1 MAESTTPRK
10 GLPLHTRIFIGLLL
24 GAVGGGI
31 AQAALGADSPA
42 LQSFVRNVAQPV
54 GQVFLRLIFMIVV
67 PLLFS
72 ALALGVAEIGDAK
85 KVGRVGVRA
94 LLMTLLLSGLAV
106 ALGLLVVNVVQPGT
120 GIDPERRD
128 TLLAV
133 YGDAA
138 TAAKRVEDAERAKPL
153 ADALL
158 EIIPRN
164 PLEEAVRALEG
175 GLLPFMFFTLFFGIA
190 LSNIEAERAA
200 PLKTLLESLFAV
212 SLRIIDFAMQLAPLG
227 VFALIFSTA
236 ALLGTD
242 AFVALGKYVLC
253 VLGALAFHQ
262 FIIYSA
268 AIAVIARRNP
278 LEFFRATRTMMLTAF
293 ATSSSN
299 ATLPT
304 ALRTASDDLKLPR
317 DISTF
322 ILTVGATAN
331 QNGTA
336 LFEGITVLFLAQFFG
351 VPLDLN
357 QQLLVMGLSIVA
369 GVGTAGVPGGSWPM
383 IAIIL
388 IRIGV
393 PAEAIGLVLGIDR
406 ILDMSRT
413 VLNVT
418 GDVTIATCVAA
429 WEQRSAP
436 ETGADAALL
445 EETPA
450 PPSDTPAPPDTR
462 ES

>member
-1 MAESTTPRK
+1 M
-10 GLPLHTRIFIGLLL
+10 PLHTRIFLGLLL
-24 GAVGGGI
+24 GAVAGGI
-31 AQAALGADSPA
+31 AQAVLGAGDPG
-42 LQSFVRNVAQPV
+42 LQAFVKNVAQPV

-72 ALALGVAEIGDAK
+72 ALALGVSEIGDAK

-94 LLMTLLLSGLAV
+94 LAMTVLLSGLAV
-106 ALGLLVVNVVQPGT
+106 GLGLLVVNVVQPGV
-120 GIDPERRD
+120 GIDPERREN
-128 TLLAV
+128 LMAV
-133 YGDAA
+133 YGDAT
-138 TAAKRVEDAERAKPL
+138 TAAKRVEDAQKAKPL

-175 GLLPFMFFTLFFGIA
+175 GLLPFMFFTLMFGIA
-190 LSNIEAERAA
+190 LSSVEEEKAA
-200 PLKTLLESLFAV
+200 PVKSFLESLFAI
-212 SLRIIDFAMQLAPLG
+212 SLKIIDFAMSLAPIG

-236 ALLGTD
+236 ALLGVD

-262 FIIYSA
+262 FVVYSA
-268 AIAVIARRNP
+268 AIWLIARRSP
-278 LEFFRATRTMMLTAF
+278 VAFFRAIRTMMLTAF

-304 ALRTASDDLKLPR
+304 ALRTAEEDLHLPR

-322 ILTVGATAN
+322 VLTVGATAN

-351 VPLDLN
+351 IPLDLN
-357 QQLLVMGLSIVA
+357 QQLMVMGLSIVA
-369 GVGTAGVPGGSWPM
+369 GIGTAGVPGGSWPM

-393 PAEAIGLVLGIDR
+393 PPEAIGLVLGIDR

-418 GDVTIATCVAA
+418 GDVTIATCVSA
-429 WEQRSAP
+429 WERRTDRAAP
-436 ETGADAALL
+436 M
-445 EETPA
+445 PA
-450 PPSDTPAPPDTR
+450 PL
-462 ES
+462 EG